1 MCEAALSRMSS
12 LTCIPGVPT
21 LFQAPGWAKALPA
34 LGVHG
39 LGHEELQDL
48 PRPGCGSEGKRG
60 PRRKAPGAGGG
71 SREFQLAQGIE
82 GPQGVW
88 AAGVPWGHQ
97 HKDCLEGPERG
108 EATPQLQMDRERR
121 GGLEACGLRNG
132 HCTWGLGTWTGVWD
146 SERLPDAPWERYP
159 TERKSAV
166 LGSASLLSCPDL

>member
-1 MCEAALSRMSS
+1 MVCEGALSRMSS

-21 LFQAPGWAKALPA
+21 LFQAPGWAKALPG

-48 PRPGCGSEGKRG
+48 LRPGCGSEGKRG

-108 EATPQLQMDRERR
+108 EATPPDGQREKRGPGGLWSEKRPLHLGVGDLDRE
-121 GGLEACGLRNG
+121 CGQCVFPR
-132 HCTWGLGTWTGVWD
+132 CPLGKV
-146 SERLPDAPWERYP
+146 PN
-159 TERKSAV
+159 
-166 LGSASLLSCPDL
+166 